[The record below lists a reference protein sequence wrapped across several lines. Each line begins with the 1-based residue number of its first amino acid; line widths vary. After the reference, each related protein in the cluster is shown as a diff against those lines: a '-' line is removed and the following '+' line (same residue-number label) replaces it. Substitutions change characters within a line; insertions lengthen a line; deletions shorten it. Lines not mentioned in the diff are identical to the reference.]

1 MKSKEKL
8 EDRLIKYLMDNR
20 KDPMKKVV
28 YFALLT
34 FKNLKNCCTIDKGNN
49 GQS

>member
-1 MKSKEKL
+1 MKTKEKL

-28 YFALLT
+28 YFCASDFQKFKELLH
-34 FKNLKNCCTIDKGNN
+34 DR
-49 GQS
+49 

>member
-28 YFALLT
+28 YFCASDSQKFKELLH
-34 FKNLKNCCTIDKGNN
+34 DR
-49 GQS
+49 